1 MQAELLESGD
11 SMPTSIYIWQD
22 RLRPLL
28 QGEWDPEA
36 FRCAL
41 CMPGVLLLM
50 PCLLRAGKCS
60 CLRRRCMRCV
70 RPGGRSSS
78 LVLYAGL
85 EAASW
90 QCGVPYSCVVCL
102 PTTYAPRHPPALPQY
117 LLFGHLQKNVAEWSA
132 APACP
137 RTTASS
143 PSCNDTRPP
152 FATFRQQRLD
162 SYVEMCR
169 GFAADVQAQRGWK
182 GNFPT
187 SSEDEE
193 GSGGGAEQVAA
204 GGSGGGTP

>member
-1 MQAELLESGD
+1 MTCFVYGTLMYPEVLSALISRVPRSEPALIRGYQRYAIRGQVFPGTVVSTADASVQGLVLFDLRPQELEMFDEFEGDEYFKQDVQAELLESGD

-36 FRCAL
+36 
-41 CMPGVLLLM
+41 
-50 PCLLRAGKCS
+50 
-60 CLRRRCMRCV
+60 
-70 RPGGRSSS
+70 
-78 LVLYAGL
+78 
-85 EAASW
+85 
-90 QCGVPYSCVVCL
+90 
-102 PTTYAPRHPPALPQY
+102 
-117 LLFGHLQKNVAEWSA
+117 
-132 APACP
+132 
-137 RTTASS
+137 
-143 PSCNDTRPP
+143 
-152 FATFRQQRLD
+152 FRQQRLD